1 MRSHE
6 VPDFTPCPLE
16 LLVRAGQCLPKTT
29 ASFRA
34 EVLARAWHA
43 HRRQQFI
50 QRLLVV
56 SVVGMLLFA
65 GLGLPASYCTAQLRL
80 PQRALS
86 HESPRDTLRQDSS
99 RITLMAWAAE
109 EEATQAGG
117 FEWNLVEA
125 EFALRHRPL
134 RALRGAL

>member
-1 MRSHE
+1 MWSDE
-6 VPDFTPCPLE
+6 VPKGGVCSLE
-16 LLVRAGQCLPKTT
+16 ALVRAGDRLPKTT

-34 EVLARAWHA
+34 EVLAHAWQA

-50 QRLLVV
+50 QRLLVF
-56 SVVGMLLFA
+56 SSAGMMLLA
-65 GLGLPASYCTAQLRL
+65 GLSLPASYCVAQLSAQQRPKDYASPSDMP
-80 PQRALS
+80 PQ
-86 HESPRDTLRQDSS
+86 DFS

-109 EEATQAGG
+109 EGSTQAGG

-134 RALRGAL
+134 RAMRGAL

>member
-1 MRSHE
+1 MWSDE
-6 VPDFTPCPLE
+6 VPEFAPCPLE
-16 LLVRAGQCLPKTT
+16 LLVRAGACLPKTT

-34 EVLARAWHA
+34 EVLAHAWQA
-43 HRRQQFI
+43 RRRQQFI

-56 SVVGMLLFA
+56 SLAGLMLTA
-65 GLGLPASYCTAQLRL
+65 GLGLPASYCAAQLSGQPRST
-80 PQRALS
+80 PS
-86 HESPRDTLRQDSS
+86 ESPNDAPRHDFS

-134 RALRGAL
+134 RAMRGAL